1 MKTFYVFGNIN
12 PLPRQLLS
20 SLDNELQLKKQFAQ
34 KSILTFGEKGLD
46 LPAKQVML
54 NNTWGEQQAYDELT
68 KKYCSEMLEKP
79 ADYLIIDALG
89 SIIPINFCTYNG
101 VSSNVTMSGHVKN
114 AIENIKNDVITCMPA
129 GEASRTD
136 VIIKTKAFCDAITNV
151 YAQTH
156 IIVNQAGYPKYYMS
170 EGKLVQYSEKA
181 LALRRRNEDLLALI
195 YDCMKEY
202 MPAASF
208 IDMLSDAY
216 AADERRYSEYDERY
230 KRYLAACVLMNIQPR
245 LAQKYIKS
253 VFESE

>member
-12 PLPRQLLS
+12 PLPRPLLS

-34 KSILTFGEKGLD
+34 KSILAFGEEGLD
-46 LPAKQVML
+46 LSERQVVL

-68 KKYCSEMLEKP
+68 KKYCSEMLENP
-79 ADYLIIDALG
+79 ADYLVIDALG
-89 SIIPINFCTYNG
+89 SIIPICSCSYRG

-114 AIENIKNDVITCMPA
+114 AIENINAEITCMPL
-129 GEASRTD
+129 GEPSRTD
-136 VIIKTKAFCDAITNV
+136 VIIKTKEFCDAITNV

-156 IIVNQAGYPKYYMS
+156 IIVHQAGYPKYYMS
-170 EGKLVQYSEKA
+170 EGKLVHYSQNA
-181 LALRRRNEDLLALI
+181 LASRRKNEDLLTLI

-202 MPAASF
+202 IPAASF

-216 AADERRYSEYDERY
+216 AADERRYSAYDDRY
-230 KRYLAACVLMNIQPR
+230 MSYLATCVLMNIQPR

-253 VFESE
+253 VFECE